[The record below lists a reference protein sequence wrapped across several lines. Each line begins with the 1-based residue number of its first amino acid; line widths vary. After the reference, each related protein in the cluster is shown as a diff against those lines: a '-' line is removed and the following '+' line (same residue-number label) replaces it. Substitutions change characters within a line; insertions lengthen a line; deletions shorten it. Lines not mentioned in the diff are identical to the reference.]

1 VSALAEALVAA
12 QSRAVAALGK
22 QYVGGAIDAGTVRA
36 DLESVGLTDE
46 VDVARLIAAWD
57 ILHSAGASA
66 PSEQKPNGKPK
77 DEAATEAQWT
87 LVKRLCGDQ
96 GQPVPDGPLTKAQVS
111 EVIDT
116 LKAGTYDAGRWVV
129 PF

>member
-1 VSALAEALVAA
+1 VSALADALVAA

-22 QYVGGAIDAGTVRA
+22 QYVGGAIDADTVRA

-57 ILHSAGASA
+57 ILHSAGAPP
-66 PSEQKPNGKPK
+66 PSEQSGNGARKN
-77 DEAATEAQWT
+77 EHATEAQVNLIRSLADTKRFAMPT
-87 LVKRLCGDQ
+87 L
-96 GQPVPDGPLTKAQVS
+96 PLTKEQAH
-111 EVIDT
+111 EIIDT
-116 LKAGTYDAGRWVV
+116 MKAGTYDAAKWTV